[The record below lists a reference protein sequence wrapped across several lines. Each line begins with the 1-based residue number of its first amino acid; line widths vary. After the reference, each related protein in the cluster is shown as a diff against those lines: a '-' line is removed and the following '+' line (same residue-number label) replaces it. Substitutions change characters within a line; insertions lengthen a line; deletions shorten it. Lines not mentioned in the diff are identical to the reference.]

1 MRKVKSCI
9 YTGPA
14 PYGLIHVCRQWLV
27 TVQYI
32 EKYIGTVM
40 SCFVLLW
47 LYHRYFIGLLQHFP
61 LWARGPQRL
70 GWGAEL
76 THTATGEW

>member
-1 MRKVKSCI
+1 MDIKNSITDIHKSIRDIMDI
-9 YTGPA
+9 YNSIMDI
-14 PYGLIHVCRQWLV
+14 YGI
-27 TVQYI
+27 I
-32 EKYIGTVM
+32 
-40 SCFVLLW
+40 
-47 LYHRYFIGLLQHFP
+47 FP

>member
-1 MRKVKSCI
+1 MIDINIAVRVTFYFCDNKS
-9 YTGPA
+9 
-14 PYGLIHVCRQWLV
+14 
-27 TVQYI
+27 
-32 EKYIGTVM
+32 
-40 SCFVLLW
+40 VLL
-47 LYHRYFIGLLQHFP
+47 HVFP

>member
-1 MRKVKSCI
+1 MHSKMYKKMSSCLEENFAI
-9 YTGPA
+9 AMVYVEPWCNFLRCK
-14 PYGLIHVCRQWLV
+14 LISELKLFLYSWNWFSLKWL
-27 TVQYI
+27 
-32 EKYIGTVM
+32 
-40 SCFVLLW
+40 
-47 LYHRYFIGLLQHFP
+47 FP

>member
-1 MRKVKSCI
+1 MKYNPSKAGQWACVAGDYCMFVSI
-9 YTGPA
+9 VTGNCVSW
-14 PYGLIHVCRQWLV
+14 LIV
-27 TVQYI
+27 I
-32 EKYIGTVM
+32 
-40 SCFVLLW
+40 
-47 LYHRYFIGLLQHFP
+47 P

>member
-1 MRKVKSCI
+1 M
-9 YTGPA
+9 YLGPYKMA
-14 PYGLIHVCRQWLV
+14 NIESENGLVPN
-27 TVQYI
+27 
-32 EKYIGTVM
+32 
-40 SCFVLLW
+40 
-47 LYHRYFIGLLQHFP
+47 FP